1 MGDLLDMDHLDRL
14 AASASTGSKEEHED
28 MAEIVAGVAN
38 KLNIGKQPKYPAS
51 LVDSILDDSDEEN
64 NVFEDDDEEVMH
76 PSSHPLAIY
85 SNSKTPPKM
94 SAEQAAGF
102 AAVADKEP
110 RPVLIKALDRQPET
124 PPSASTTAENE
135 YNTGDDE
142 SDESES
148 DDDSA
153 QKSGNSDSAEDYSD
167 DEDEGEDGYKA
178 GGYHPVKVSEVYN
191 QR

>member
-1 MGDLLDMDHLDRL
+1 MSDFLDMDHLDRL
-14 AASASTGSKEEHED
+14 AASASTGSNEGHED

-76 PSSHPLAIY
+76 PSSHSLPAY
-85 SNSKTPPKM
+85 SNAKTPPKI
-94 SAEQAAGF
+94 SAEEAENF
-102 AAVADKEP
+102 AETAIKGP
-110 RPVLIKALDRQPET
+110 RPVSIKALDRQPET
-124 PPSASTTAENE
+124 PPSASTTAEND

-167 DEDEGEDGYKA
+167 DEDEGEEGYKA
-178 GGYHPVKVSEVYN
+178 GGYHPVKVGEVYN